1 MQLYN
6 PNLNITVDFAPV
18 RQTVGEPIDTDRFLR
33 HVTINGISRH
43 RFVNLK
49 EMRDEIESFLSKDYA
64 VIDFHTEPEYATVWQ

>member
-6 PNLNITVDFAPV
+6 PDLNITVDFAPV

-33 HVTINGISRH
+33 YITINGVSRH

-49 EMRDEIESFLSKDYA
+49 EMRDEIECFLSKDYV